1 MSYDLKLFSVP
12 QGVEPDTVYEQLIQ
26 REESATANIDSTRAA
41 MQQLADA
48 VRVRWPSFVRFQ
60 PASALPWIELN
71 EDNLQIQFTVH
82 EQTAS
87 ITMPYFRELT
97 APAMECIG
105 CCLSACQELRGYVTY
120 DPQLGRVVTVADLDR
135 MAQQYRA
142 VDESLQHLRGHAAK
156 AKPWWKFWLSH

>member
-1 MSYDLKLFSVP
+1 MSYDLKLFSIP
-12 QGVEPDTVYEQLIQ
+12 EGVEPDTAYDQLMH
-26 REESATANIDSTRAA
+26 REENAIADIGAARAT

-48 VRVRWPSFVRFQ
+48 VLARWPSFVPFH
-60 PASALPWIELN
+60 PASPLPWIELN

-87 ITMPYFRELT
+87 MAMPYFRELT
-97 APAMECIG
+97 ASAMECIE
-105 CCLSACQELRGYVTY
+105 CCLSACRELRGYETY

-142 VDESLQHLRGHAAK
+142 VGEALPHLRGHAAK
-156 AKPWWKFWLSH
+156 AEPWWKFWLSH